1 MAGAAFAEVYEELLP
16 AVWRFVSVRV
26 PERAD
31 AEDLTSEVF
40 TRALESWP
48 RYDPGRGTPVAWI
61 SGIARRV
68 VADWWRDRRVAHAA
82 ADHVELAAPDADPSE
97 SLEDAELV
105 GELRRALAALNE
117 RERDAIALRFAAE
130 LRHSEI
136 AEILDSS
143 TGAVKMMLL
152 RTVMKLRAALA
163 HELPSATDD
172 EVMANSL
179 DDAITAVIA
188 RRRASI
194 PDPVL
199 ARVVQLLAVLHR
211 AEVPADVRTRVK
223 ACIDC
228 NAPTAAAAAGGG
240 RPRTLVAGIALPSL
254 GGIVQGFTAPACAV
268 CAAAPVV
275 QWPLYVLGLS
285 GVGTVLHEG
294 LWILAPLNVVLLWRS
309 FRRHGHSTP
318 LVLAALGA
326 VLVLAHLASHI
337 LGVRIDP
344 TQLSFWSSAVAIWA
358 GAALLGAAVFVD
370 RRAARPR
377 RSLTM
382 RAG

>member
-1 MAGAAFAEVYEELLP
+1 MAGAAFAEVYEALLP

-31 AEDLTSEVF
+31 AEDVTSDVF

-48 RYDPGRGTPVAWI
+48 RYDSGRGTPVAWV

-68 VADWWRDRRVAHAA
+68 VADWWRERRVAHAA

-97 SLEDAELV
+97 SIEEAELV

-117 RERDAIALRFAAE
+117 RERDAVALRFAAE

-152 RTVMKLRAALA
+152 RAVMKLRAALA

-172 EVMANSL
+172 EAMADSL

-211 AEVPADVRTRVK
+211 SEVPAEVRTRVK

-228 NAPTAAAAAGGG
+228 NAPTPAAAAGGG

-254 GGIVQGFTAPACAV
+254 GGIVQGLTAPACAV

-294 LWILAPLNVVLLWRS
+294 LWILAPLNVALLWRS

-326 VLVLAHLASHI
+326 GLVLAHLASHI

-344 TQLSFWSSAVAIWA
+344 TQLSFWSSAAAIWA

-377 RSLTM
+377 R
-382 RAG
+382 AAA